1 MFLYSLTV
9 DAVAK
14 YAEARAYAFSGLTF
28 SSNGAQDGGTGK
40 VYFERQAHHFP
51 AASNVAAQKQAAAPT
66 EKAAPKKH
74 RLSLAP
80 ATGVAARKG
89 AEAPTE
95 KAAPTTRTSAS
106 VGDA

>member
-1 MFLYSLTV
+1 MA
-9 DAVAK
+9 AV
-14 YAEARAYAFSGLTF
+14 EA
-28 SSNGAQDGGTGK
+28 SNLQDEGTGK